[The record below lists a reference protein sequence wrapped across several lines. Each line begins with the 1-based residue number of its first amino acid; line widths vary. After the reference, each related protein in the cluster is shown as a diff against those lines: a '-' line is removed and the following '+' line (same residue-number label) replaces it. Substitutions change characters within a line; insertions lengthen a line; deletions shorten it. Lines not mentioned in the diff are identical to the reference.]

1 MSLGQ
6 MSSMMLIL
14 LHKSRNLCNSSLV
27 LEWPVQHF
35 DKLTVRGKWEQRS
48 DAQVLTAY
56 RN

>member
-1 MSLGQ
+1 
-6 MSSMMLIL
+6 LIL